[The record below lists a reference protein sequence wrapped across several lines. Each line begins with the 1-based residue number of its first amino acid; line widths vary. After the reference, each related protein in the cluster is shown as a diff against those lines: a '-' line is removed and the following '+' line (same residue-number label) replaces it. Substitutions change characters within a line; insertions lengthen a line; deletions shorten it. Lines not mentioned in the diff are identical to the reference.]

1 MDNMWLDSPSDHGIE
16 RDHEQEYDDDDDDDD
31 DDDNDDDDDEVLM
44 KKKEGMD
51 NDVMTTD
58 EAVEIAVNHRDG
70 SLIYTAEKKRKNVV
84 RPKANFYRRFPD
96 LT

>member
-1 MDNMWLDSPSDHGIE
+1 
-16 RDHEQEYDDDDDDDD
+16 
-31 DDDNDDDDDEVLM
+31 M